1 MDKFMKPM
9 RKERDKFVA
18 QPLTPRVLAA
28 AKKQMVGQLAIS
40 GDNAEAKSL
49 TVGKSLLLTGNITSL
64 EKIRSEIEA
73 VTAEEIQEVAKE
85 ILSRNRMSRLVF
97 Y

>member
-1 MDKFMKPM
+1 MKLM
-9 RKERDKFVA
+9 WKELDKFVA
-18 QPLTPRVLAA
+18 EPLTPRVLAA

-49 TVGKSLLLTGNITSL
+49 TVGKSLLLTGNVTSL

-85 ILSRNRMSRLVF
+85 ILNRSRMSRLVF